1 MTAPRTAIP
10 YPLPPERP
18 VPVPTHSPIPVVHEP
33 IGGPYER
40 LLAQRRVLIRG
51 RLDSDVATRAAAE
64 LMALDADSTRDI
76 ELIVN
81 SPGGPIADVLAV
93 LDVVGLVRAR
103 VATTCF
109 GQASGTAAAVVAC
122 GTGRR
127 RATPNATLSLR
138 CTEQEDALGVAEE
151 VAAQAELA
159 RSLRTRL
166 CEVVAA
172 ATRRSVD
179 EIEHELSDGR
189 PMDADAAVAA
199 GLLDEVAR

>member
-1 MTAPRTAIP
+1 MTQPRTAIP

-18 VPVPTHSPIPVVHEP
+18 VPVPTHSPIPLIHEP

-51 RLDSDVATRAAAE
+51 RLDTDVATRAAAE

-81 SPGGPIADVLAV
+81 SAGGPIGDVLAV
-93 LDVVGLVRAR
+93 LDVIGLVRAR

-127 RATPNATLSLR
+127 RATPNATLCLR
-138 CTEQEDALGVAEE
+138 CTEREDALGDADQVE
-151 VAAQAELA
+151 AQAELA
-159 RSLRTRL
+159 RSLRSRL
-166 CEVVAA
+166 CALVAA
-172 ATRRSVD
+172 ATRRSVA
-179 EIEHELSDGR
+179 EIERELREGR
-189 PMDADAAVAA
+189 PMDADGALAA
-199 GLLDEVAR
+199 GVLDEVAR